1 MSALI
6 AIFPEAGQTYKF
18 DWISLIYLAIVI
30 FSVIWG
36 VHKGFIHSFLSFFG
50 AIIAFFIAYL
60 IAKPL
65 GTYLYNLNGWGTGLR
80 DHISSWFVERGAGHP
95 IDAGNDVANAYII
108 TKYGSQNA
116 MEWVVG
122 QAQLTEE
129 VYDGNTVLSLALASL
144 GIPGFLQ
151 GTVNNLVLSAVPE
164 TASENL
170 AFYFGEAIASLMFV
184 ALAFIVIFILV
195 SVIFL
200 IVRIL
205 TKNLNKIKVVGP
217 INRIL
222 GGVLGL
228 AIGLFYVTLASAGLS
243 ALSGIQQVYEFLDSQ
258 LCLSDSNVYTVGKM
272 FYNNNFLQILMGYF
286 DNLIGM
292 VRG

>member
-6 AIFPEAGQTYKF
+6 SIFPEAGQTYKF

-122 QAQLTEE
+122 QAQLNEE